1 MNNFSRSRRT
11 IVHLSKHCGRGN
23 GNVHVAVD
31 LACEQARAGH
41 HVYFCSGGG
50 TFVRLLEREGVHHL
64 TLPQDQRRP
73 FALLR
78 SMAVLTRL
86 CRAIGADILHAHM
99 MGGVLVGAVA
109 SRFAGVPLV
118 TTVHNSFDRHSVLM
132 RLGDRIVAV
141 SEADRKSLIDRG
153 FPQDRTRVV
162 WNAPVASARNVDV
175 ADRAPGSVPR
185 LRRPNITL
193 ICGLHARKGVFD
205 VIEAAAS
212 LLSSMPE
219 WTLYIAGEGPDRAE
233 LEERVGALGLAERII
248 FLGYV
253 EGPEVLYSQTDIFV
267 LASYADPGSLTI
279 GEARA
284 AGCAIVATS
293 VGGTPEMLGFGAA
306 GRLVPP
312 GRPDIMGRE
321 LGEIMRDRPR
331 RAAMGRAA
339 LRGAEIF
346 EASRLVPDYM
356 RVYEEI
362 VRRQPPAKRHS
373 AASRVSE
380 HGISSGPTEKTRRQE
395 SACPR

>member
-1 MNNFSRSRRT
+1 MNDFSRSRRT

-64 TLPQDQRRP
+64 TLPQDQRKP

-86 CRAIGADILHAHM
+86 CRAISADIIHAHM

-293 VGGTPEMLGFGAA
+293 VGGTPEMLGFGTA

-321 LGEIMRDRPR
+321 LGEIMRDLPR

-339 LRGAEIF
+339 RRGAEIF
-346 EASRLVPDYM
+346 EARRLVPDYM

-362 VRRQPPAKRHS
+362 VRRQQPAKRHS

-380 HGISSGPTEKTRRQE
+380 HGISSGPTGKMGRQE
-395 SACPR
+395 NACPR